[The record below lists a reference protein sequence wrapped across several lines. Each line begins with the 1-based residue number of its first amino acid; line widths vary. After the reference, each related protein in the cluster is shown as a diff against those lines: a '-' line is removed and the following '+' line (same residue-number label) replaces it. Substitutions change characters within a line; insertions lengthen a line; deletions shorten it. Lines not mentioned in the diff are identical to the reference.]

1 MAPAWNNRGAGS
13 MRYTY
18 ECNGCNKRY
27 EVDMKLSECNQRV
40 KCPYC
45 KKIIKKVLTPV
56 RFKVN

>member
-1 MAPAWNNRGAGS
+1 